1 MHLHRVLTA
10 VAAVEADPVLMV
22 VEAGPALMAA
32 AEAADP
38 AVVVMGVVE
47 TVAAAVVAEEEAVKN
62 IRTVIIQCFE
72 ISFH

>member
-1 MHLHRVLTA
+1 M
-10 VAAVEADPVLMV
+10 AAVEADPVLMVAEAV